1 MSFANPIVQGL
12 KLGIEPIRSL
22 IWSSISSTYFKITN
36 VATLNPSR
44 LLCFTNTTNSNLFVS
59 FGDAPAS
66 DGTDDL
72 LIVPANGFK
81 LLDVMT
87 NRVSGQSL
95 ALPVGT
101 FLWAR
106 TATGSSNPTSGF
118 IYAEVYYG
126 Y

>member
-1 MSFANPIVQGL
+1 MGP
-12 KLGIEPIRSL
+12 
-22 IWSSISSTYFKITN
+22 
-36 VATLNPSR
+36 
-44 LLCFTNTTNSNLFVS
+44 
-59 FGDAPAS
+59 APPS

-72 LIVPANGFK
+72 LIVAANGFK
-81 LLDVMT
+81 LIDVMT

-95 ALPVGT
+95 ALPAGT